1 MQRESKRRWDAAH
14 ITNVTV
20 RLHNG
25 KDADIIARLAAQP
38 QPGGKQGY
46 IKRLIREDIA
56 RSAAHHPPI
65 LPDLT

>member
-1 MQRESKRRWDAAH
+1 MQRESKAHWDAAH

-38 QPGGKQGY
+38 DGKQGY

-56 RSAAHHPPI
+56 RSAPNHPPV
-65 LPDLT
+65 LPDLS